1 MSYPEHKAAPTRK
14 DRAWV
19 YLQRALGHRSKRLI
33 AGDIDRALGM
43 LYSSHDAEGYVAHNK
58 LPWTKRGLH
67 SAARRLLE
75 KLNEGMEADA
85 GSNVPGPKE

>member
-1 MSYPEHKAAPTRK
+1 MCVESERT
-14 DRAWV
+14 
-19 YLQRALGHRSKRLI
+19 GRSKRLI

-67 SAARRLLE
+67 SAARRLLD
-75 KLNEGMEADA
+75 GM
-85 GSNVPGPKE
+85 KEVGE